1 MKNDRIHE
9 YTMETVDALSIR
21 VTPNMGSNS
30 IRSIYKDILTEL
42 LSEFRYN
49 IRAEL
54 YGGVN
59 HKGIDDIIKDVCL
72 EYEVSYDK
80 MVSRSR
86 RSNIVQARHVCMWLI
101 RNKIVN
107 NKLSLNDIGE
117 LLLRDHT
124 SVMHGVKSIDNYIF
138 SDSNFRHRLM
148 IQCNRLGS
156 RVEWNGKK
164 LVNLSAL

>member
-1 MKNDRIHE
+1 MRNDRIHE
-9 YTMETVDALSIR
+9 YTKETVDALSIR
-21 VTPNMGSNS
+21 VKPNMGTES
-30 IRSIYKDILTEL
+30 IRSMYRDILTEL

-59 HKGIDDIIKDVCL
+59 HKGIDDLIKDVCL

-86 RSNIVQARHVCMWLI
+86 RSNIVIARHVCMWLI
-101 RNKIVN
+101 RNKIVKN
-107 NKLSLNDIGE
+107 ELSLNDIGE

-124 SVMHGVKSIDNYIF
+124 SVIHGVKSIDNYIF
-138 SDSNFRHRLM
+138 SDSHFRHRLM

-156 RVEWNGKK
+156 RVEWNGKR
-164 LVNLSAL
+164 LVNMSSL